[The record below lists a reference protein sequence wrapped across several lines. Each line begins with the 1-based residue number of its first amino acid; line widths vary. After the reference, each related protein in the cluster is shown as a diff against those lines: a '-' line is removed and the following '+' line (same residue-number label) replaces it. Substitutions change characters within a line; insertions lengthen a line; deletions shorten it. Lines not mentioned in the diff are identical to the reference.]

1 MIALGAL
8 LMAVNAAL
16 LVVANN
22 DRSWGAI
29 GVAMFLGPLAN
40 AAVGLIALVGT
51 TVVAAVAGSKVPFGT
66 IVLGSIFL
74 PVAAIVLDWVVI
86 ATMPLH
92 GC

>member
-1 MIALGAL
+1 
-8 LMAVNAAL
+8 
-16 LVVANN
+16 
-22 DRSWGAI
+22 
-29 GVAMFLGPLAN
+29 
-40 AAVGLIALVGT
+40 VGLIALVGT